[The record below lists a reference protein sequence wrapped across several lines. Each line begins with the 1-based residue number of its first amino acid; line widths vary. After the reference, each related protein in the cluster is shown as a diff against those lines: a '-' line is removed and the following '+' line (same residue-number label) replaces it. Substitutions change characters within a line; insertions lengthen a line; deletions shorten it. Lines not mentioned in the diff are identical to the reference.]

1 MLQYITKTAYT
12 GNTSVE
18 LWKDGKRMDHT
29 IMADY
34 QVEGYILAIEAQGY
48 ERAYD
53 VDYFKRKY
61 EEARDNYIRAQGA
74 LNLAERYP
82 LVKESDSK

>member
-48 ERAYD
+48 QRAYD
-53 VDYFKRKY
+53 VDYFIRKY
-61 EEARDNYIRAQGA
+61 EEAHDNYIRAQDA
-74 LNLAERYP
+74 LRLAQTYP